1 MINPLVSVIIPTF
14 GRPDLLSRCIESVIN
29 QTYNN
34 IEIIVI
40 DDNGENTIDQNL
52 TASVMMKFP
61 NIKYII
67 SENNCGAGTARN
79 IAVKA
84 SKGKLITFLDDDDIY
99 YPEKIAKQV
108 SFIILNNVD
117 ICLCH
122 MNLVNHGIEVFD
134 QSYSFAKGNNL
145 GDFLLKGVSFTPMIM
160 LKRESFDKV
169 GGFIST
175 PKFQDHTLILKLL
188 YAGYNLDILNEK
200 LFDHNSYPIG
210 RISNSKKAIKGY
222 LIKHALENK
231 ICIDRG
237 IDRKE
242 LLFNRALEIR
252 YIIFDKYKFSYVIR
266 FILIA
271 SKFKTPAFN
280 INLFF
285 ILVRNYM
292 GFLLRNKV
300 LKKG

>member
-14 GRPDLLSRCIESVIN
+14 GRPDLLSRCIESVMN
-29 QTYNN
+29 QTYKN

-40 DDNGENTIDQNL
+40 DDNGKNTINQHL
-52 TASVMMKFP
+52 TASALMKFP
-61 NIKYII
+61 NVKYII
-67 SENNCGAGTARN
+67 SEINCGAGTARN
-79 IAVKA
+79 LAVKA
-84 SKGKLITFLDDDDIY
+84 STGTLLTFLDDDDIY

-108 SFIILNNVD
+108 SFIIRNDVD

-134 QSYSFAKGNNL
+134 QSYSFAKGTDL
-145 GDFLLKGVSFTPMIM
+145 REFLLKGVSFTPMIM
-160 LKRESFDKV
+160 LKRASFDDV

-188 YAGYNLDILNEK
+188 HAGCTLKILDEK
-200 LFDHNSYPIG
+200 LFDHNSYPIE

-222 LIKHALENK
+222 LIKHSLENK

-252 YIIFDKYKFSYVIR
+252 YIIFNKYNFGYVVK

-271 SKFKTPAFN
+271 SKFRTPFFN
-280 INLFF
+280 MKLFF
-285 ILVRNYM
+285 VLLRNYTGFLVRN
-292 GFLLRNKV
+292 KII
-300 LKKG
+300 KKG